1 MSDRLRGGRI
11 GGWVSNIPVFVN
23 YQGAAIVSFLLF
35 GRLPIE
41 GSGGL
46 FLLLSWG

>member
-11 GGWVSNIPVFVN
+11 GGWDSSIPVFVN
-23 YQGAAIVSFLLF
+23 YLWAAIVAFLLF

-41 GSGGL
+41 GSRRVI
-46 FLLLSWG
+46 